1 LIKFNVLQVDYFKIL
16 KKDINKEHDSTSLG
30 ELIRN
35 KLQLFHDLSSE
46 FMELFL
52 VIMEDW
58 IRSFGALNDMEDINL
73 K

>member
-35 KLQLFHDLSSE
+35 QLQLFHDLSSE